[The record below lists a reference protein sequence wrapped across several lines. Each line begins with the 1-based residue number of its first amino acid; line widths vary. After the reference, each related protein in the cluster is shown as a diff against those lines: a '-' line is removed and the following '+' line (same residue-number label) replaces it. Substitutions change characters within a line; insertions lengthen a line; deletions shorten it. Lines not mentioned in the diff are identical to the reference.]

1 MAELYLK
8 VQENE
13 ILPLTELSKIEEVD
27 ASQVVSELIKEWI
40 KKEAVSLYKSGRIS
54 LSKASEIVGI
64 SVWEMVDLLKTLN
77 VPLQIGKTS

>member
-1 MAELYLK
+1 MVSLK
-8 VQENE
+8 MVP
-13 ILPLTELSKIEEVD
+13 LPEEFLSVKD
-27 ASQVVSELIKEWI
+27 WI

-54 LSKASEIVGI
+54 LSKASEIIGI

>member
-8 VQENE
+8 VQEDE
-13 ILPLTELSKIEEVD
+13 IFPLTELSKIEEVD

-77 VPLQIGKTS
+77 IPLQIGKTS

>member
-8 VQENE
+8 VQEDE
-13 ILPLTELSKIEEVD
+13 VFPLTELSKIEEVD

-54 LSKASEIVGI
+54 LSKASEIIGI
-64 SVWEMVDLLKTLN
+64 SAWEMIDLLKTLN

>member
-8 VQENE
+8 VQEDE
-13 ILPLTELSKIEEVD
+13 IFPLTELSKIEEVD

-54 LSKASEIVGI
+54 LSKASEIVGV

>member
-8 VQENE
+8 VQEDE
-13 ILPLTELSKIEEVD
+13 IFPLTELSKIEEVD

>member
-8 VQENE
+8 VPEDE
-13 ILPLTELSKIEEVD
+13 IFPLTELSKIEEVD

>member
-8 VQENE
+8 IPENE

-27 ASQVVSELIKEWI
+27 ASQVISELIKEWI

-54 LSKASEIVGI
+54 LSKASEIIGI
-64 SVWEMVDLLKTLN
+64 SAWEMVDLLKTLN

>member
-8 VQENE
+8 VQEDE
-13 ILPLTELSKIEEVD
+13 IFPLTELSKIEEVD

-54 LSKASEIVGI
+54 LSKASEIIGI

>member
-8 VQENE
+8 VPENE
-13 ILPLTELSKIEEVD
+13 IFPLTELSKTEEVD
-27 ASQVVSELIKEWI
+27 ASQVVSGLIKGWI

-54 LSKASEIVGI
+54 LSKASEIIGI
-64 SVWEMVDLLKTLN
+64 SVWEMIDLLKTLN